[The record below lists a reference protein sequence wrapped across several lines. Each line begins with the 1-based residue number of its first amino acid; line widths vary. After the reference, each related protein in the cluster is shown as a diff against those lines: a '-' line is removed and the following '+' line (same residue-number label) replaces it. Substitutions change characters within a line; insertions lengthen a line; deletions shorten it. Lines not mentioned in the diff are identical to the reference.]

1 MIDGKI
7 LRNETKLTRS
17 DSEERTRLVK
27 VSDICAAVMV
37 PVIVVIE

>member
-17 DSEERTRLVK
+17 DSEGTRLVK
-27 VSDICAAVMV
+27 VSDICATVMV
-37 PVIVVIE
+37 PVIAVIE